1 MRAYWQTVVDG
12 PGTIN
17 MNGSG
22 DIPVKMIKAD
32 TVEELVEKLG
42 LPEDETLKTIEAYN
56 GYCDAGVDEEFGKRK
71 ELLLPIKK
79 GPFYGIECTPWFLS
93 TTGGIRCNEEFT
105 WSEDMLFNLEY
116 IRYAES
122 FYAMRTPVYYYARQ
136 KKHSLSA
143 SVSPAKVMTT
153 KASLFKYYKQLYIDL
168 GLYER
173 YRLQIYT
180 YLVAMAKDMG

>member
-1 MRAYWQTVVDG
+1 MFDTPDDVRAYWQTVVDG

-42 LPEDETLKTIEAYN
+42 LPKDETLKTVEAYN

-93 TTGGIRCNEEFT
+93 TTGGIRCNDNLQVMNADDEVIEGPVLPGLHGGRHVQQLLLHALP
-105 WSEDMLFNLEY
+105 WSQPGRHVPHL
-116 IRYAES
+116 
-122 FYAMRTPVYYYARQ
+122 
-136 KKHSLSA
+136 
-143 SVSPAKVMTT
+143 
-153 KASLFKYYKQLYIDL
+153 
-168 GLYER
+168 
-173 YRLQIYT
+173 RLR
-180 YLVAMAKDMG
+180 DRP